1 MPMLATCLEKTL
13 LEKLNSLPELSAS
26 GFVARAGLT
35 GNGVTLLKG
44 RSYFGAWRRTYSAF
58 VWTYANISE
67 DPYHAASLDD
77 AILHTMKM
85 VLSALQTSKVL
96 RGAAAR
102 PELNRTA

>member
-1 MPMLATCLEKTL
+1 MFTTCVEKTL
-13 LEKLNSLPELSAS
+13 LEKLNGIPELPAS

-44 RSYFGAWRRTYSAF
+44 RSYFGAWRKTNNAF
-58 VWTYANISE
+58 VWSYASSE

-85 VLSALQTSKVL
+85 ILRALETSKVV
-96 RGAAAR
+96 RSVAAR
-102 PELNRTA
+102 P